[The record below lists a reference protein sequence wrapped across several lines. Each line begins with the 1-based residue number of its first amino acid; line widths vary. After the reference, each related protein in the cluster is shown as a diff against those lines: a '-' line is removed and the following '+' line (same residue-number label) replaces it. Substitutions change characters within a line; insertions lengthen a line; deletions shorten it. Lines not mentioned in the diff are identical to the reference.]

1 MGDEKWQR
9 KIQRVK
15 IITLKAITTWII
27 QVHIM
32 LIQAV
37 WIVTTQAKIV

>member
-9 KIQRVK
+9 KIQRVR
-15 IITLKAITTWII
+15 TLKIITTWII
-27 QVHIM
+27 QVHTIAM
-32 LIQAV
+32 LIQIV